1 VLKVPKIV
9 ACRYFLEQHSHG
21 AAALRS
27 LVLEESLATSQKVK
41 TVFAVIEFFEPIRG
55 KRRDRVL
62 VVRGILLAPI
72 KQRKQ
77 ETKNRHAVHGVAGG
91 DLANPACLS
100 QRLNNAHAIAMPTFP
115 QNGNPRF
122 FEQVIVH
129 GLLLALGRGG
139 WQAHRAPGDPTVRWV
154 ATKG

>member
-62 VVRGILLAPI
+62 VVRGIPLAPI
-72 KQRKQ
+72 KQRQQ
-77 ETKNRHAVHGVAGG
+77 ETQDSHAIHGIARG
-91 DLANPACLS
+91 DLANPASLS
-100 QRLNNAHAIAMPTFP
+100 QRLNNADATAIPILP
-115 QNGNPRF
+115 
-122 FEQVIVH
+122 
-129 GLLLALGRGG
+129 
-139 WQAHRAPGDPTVRWV
+139 
-154 ATKG
+154 